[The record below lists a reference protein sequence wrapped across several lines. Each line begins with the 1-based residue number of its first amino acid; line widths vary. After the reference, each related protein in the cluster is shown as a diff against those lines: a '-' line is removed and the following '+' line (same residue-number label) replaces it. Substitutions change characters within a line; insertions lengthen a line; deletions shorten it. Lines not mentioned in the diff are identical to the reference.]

1 MTLHDWSTIA
11 AEPMNDKV
19 TRRVIHTAQM
29 TIARLEMQAGAHVP
43 EHAHPNEQ
51 VSMVERGLL
60 RFHIEGR
67 EVLVGAGQSL
77 EIPPHVPHSVDVV
90 EDAAVTDLFTPK
102 REDWLRGEDAYLRG

>member
-1 MTLHDWSTIA
+1 MTLYDWTAIA
-11 AEPMNDKV
+11 AEPMNPKV
-19 TRRVIHTAQM
+19 ARRVIHTGQM
-29 TIARLEMQAGAHVP
+29 TIARLEMEAGAHVP
-43 EHAHPNEQ
+43 EHAHHNEQ

-60 RFHIEGR
+60 RFHLEGR
-67 EVLVGAGQSL
+67 EVLVGAGQCL